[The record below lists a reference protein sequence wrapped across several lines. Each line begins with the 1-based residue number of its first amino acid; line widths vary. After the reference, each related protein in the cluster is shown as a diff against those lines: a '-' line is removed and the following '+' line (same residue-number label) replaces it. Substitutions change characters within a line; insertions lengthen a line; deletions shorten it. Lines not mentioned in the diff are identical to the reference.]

1 MPAGSKASKK
11 IALSRADAETL
22 ILSQVLRDYDL
33 LATYIFLWFVDTI
46 HHETKGKN

>member
-33 LATYIFLWFVDTI
+33 LPVQTWRRQGGDL
-46 HHETKGKN
+46 